1 MTSSKHNIQSGSS
14 VYQTSADSLSAMWHY
29 NDTESSIERAWYSVG
44 TYPYSEDVSPRKEVD
59 VSSVLLSELPL
70 AVVMPDLTGEWHIH
84 IERTW
89 YSIKI

>member
-1 MTSSKHNIQSGSS
+1 MVYYIFRLTGLTSSKHNIQSGSS

-44 TYPYSEDVSPRKEVD
+44 TYPYSEDVSPRKEVN

-70 AVVMPDLTGEWHIH
+70 AVVMPDLTGE
-84 IERTW
+84 
-89 YSIKI
+89 